1 MAPDTAGTDP
11 AVTLDDLA
19 GYLTDAVKEALDET
33 EIGIGPEPGGETDDW
48 VGVTVAVAYERPY
61 PDLGDLVIG
70 VPASPAGPARRF
82 RVLVEEITE

>member
-1 MAPDTAGTDP
+1 MI
-11 AVTLDDLA
+11 

-33 EIGIGPEPGGETDDW
+33 DVGIGPEPDGETDDW
-48 VGVTVAVAYERPY
+48 VDVTVTVAYERPY

-70 VPASPAGPARRF
+70 VPASPVGPARRF